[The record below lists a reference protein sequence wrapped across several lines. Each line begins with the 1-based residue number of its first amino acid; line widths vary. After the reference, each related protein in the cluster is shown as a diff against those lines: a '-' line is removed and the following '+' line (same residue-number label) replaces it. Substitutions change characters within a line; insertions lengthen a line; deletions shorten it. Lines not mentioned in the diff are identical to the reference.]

1 VHSFA
6 RPAPRASG
14 SSSGQETRRA
24 VGRRERPRARSTV
37 RRSTVGFSWYSLAFL
52 ASDNKPHCLY
62 ICVWAHAVLLTYWR
76 REARDA
82 RPRPGQRPPAR
93 RAGSRPAGRRARFH
107 PLPTRFHPSTPARTA
122 HATGATL
129 VSAARRSRAASRAS
143 NSTDSS
149 HAQSS
154 KVIYQVSSQVGIE
167 LCQAL

>member
-1 VHSFA
+1 VC
-6 RPAPRASG
+6 RRNGGRLSG
-14 SSSGQETRRA
+14 SSE
-24 VGRRERPRARSTV
+24 
-37 RRSTVGFSWYSLAFL
+37 GF
-52 ASDNKPHCLY
+52 C
-62 ICVWAHAVLLTYWR
+62 AHAVLLTTGGGR
-76 REARDA
+76 PRA

-107 PLPTRFHPSTPARTA
+107 PLPTRFHHSTPARTA